1 MATRRI
7 RQLII
12 GGAATAAT
20 ALAVVSAPTASALT
34 YGITGVNGLAHVG
47 TTYTLSTHVGAP
59 NAGTQVGFWVV
70 NPGSST
76 AVSLGTVP
84 VDASG
89 NASVTWSPSVAGQY
103 TFTANDDLTAG
114 PTGGSTLGLQA
125 TAVPEGSMGGT
136 GSFSAIPVIGGP
148 LVALMKLMGLV

>member
-12 GGAATAAT
+12 GGVATAAT
-20 ALAVVSAPTASALT
+20 AAAVMSAPAASAQT
-34 YGITGVNGLAHVG
+34 YGIVFPGGLAHVG
-47 TTYTLSTHVGAP
+47 TSYKLTVHVAAP
-59 NAGTQVGFWVV
+59 NAGTQVGFWVL
-70 NPGSST
+70 NPGAS
-76 AVSLGTVP
+76 AVVSLGTIP
-84 VDASG
+84 VDSSG
-89 NASVTWSPSVAGQY
+89 NAVLTWSPAAAGQY
-103 TFTANDDLTAG
+103 SFTANDDLTVGAN
-114 PTGGSTLGLQA
+114 GGSTLGIQA

>member
-20 ALAVVSAPTASALT
+20 AAAIMTAPAASAQT
-34 YGITGVNGLAHVG
+34 YGIIFPGGLAHVG
-47 TTYTLSTHVGAP
+47 TTYNLTVHVAAP
-59 NAGTQVGFWVV
+59 NAGTQVGFWVL

-76 AVSLGTVP
+76 VVSLGTVP
-84 VDASG
+84 VDSSG
-89 NASVTWSPSVAGQY
+89 NAVLAWSPTAAGTY
-103 TFTANDDLTAG
+103 SFTANDDLTVG
-114 PTGGSTLGLQA
+114 PNGGSTLGVQA